1 MRFCRFLTLALFAI
15 TMSFTACGDDD
26 SSNSA
31 YNSDEESSSSA
42 CEDCDGSSSS
52 TKSSSSS
59 GVPEGYVDP
68 STVVKGT
75 MTDERDGQTYK
86 TVTIGTQTWMA
97 ENLNY
102 NTLNSSCSYRD
113 TTKCSEY
120 GRGYS
125 WSAAKNACPSGWRL
139 PTRGE
144 FEILF
149 TAIGGQET
157 AGALLKSSSG
167 WYDNGNGSD
176 AYSFA
181 ALPSGDVNDN
191 GIIDGNE
198 GYSANFWSS
207 SESQTYSE
215 FAIDISLS
223 YDKDYAAIDSQ
234 TWNMRFSVRCV
245 RDE

>member
-1 MRFCRFLTLALFAI
+1 MKKIFALLLSAVLFV
-15 TMSFTACGDDD
+15 ACDDD
-26 SSNSA
+26 SNSSA
-31 YNSDEESSSSA
+31 PATDPSEKSSSSV
-42 CEDCDGSSSS
+42 CGDCDGSSRS

-68 STVVKGT
+68 STVVTGT

-125 WSAAKNACPSGWRL
+125 WSAAKNACPSGWHL
-139 PTRGE
+139 PTRDE

-149 TAIGGQET
+149 TTIGDQET

-198 GYSANFWSS
+198 GYSGRYPMYDADGRSYAKRDS
-207 SESQTYSE
+207 RGRYSRG
-215 FAIDISLS
+215 DGYGGYV
-223 YDKDYAAIDSQ
+223 YDD
-234 TWNMRFSVRCV
+234 MRR
-245 RDE
+245 